1 MAAVERLLRHD
12 RGPGADP
19 PFATADQLAY
29 ALVRLSESFL
39 YADVVADRAPDVET
53 ANRLAAALIESWL
66 AATPAAAGPA
76 PA

>member
-19 PFATADQLAY
+19 PFATADQLAC
-29 ALVRLSESFL
+29 ARVRLSESVR
-39 YADVVADRAPDVET
+39 YADVVADRAADVET

-66 AATPAAAGPA
+66 TATPAAAGPA